1 MCHEEFI
8 GTHLRAIMVV
18 KLTALLRLGRNAT
31 KGSCDVIVNALN
43 EGSQPE
49 KASYFG
55 WLDALCAK

>member
-1 MCHEEFI
+1 
-8 GTHLRAIMVV
+8 MVV